1 MSEIYPIDD
10 LVWNNKGTGALLR
23 PYLLQL
29 PKMTPVEMNS
39 FLDLLDTLG
48 LSDQLLFSHTIGIL
62 FDEHSNWATLRIGEM
77 KALLHLALN
86 HKEEALEWCNW
97 CIGNTPLP
105 AARKRLFRLLQTL
118 LNFHLTGDTASDYS
132 RSLRQFYTEDELHE
146 AELILNGTIRFPGLD
161 FGRTWQEVSSEQ
173 KKLLDIYKRIHS
185 LKAAIIV
192 RED

>member
-1 MSEIYPIDD
+1 MSEIYPVDD

-23 PYLLQL
+23 PSLLQL
-29 PKMTPVEMNS
+29 PQMTAVEMNS

-97 CIGNTPLP
+97 CMEHISLP
-105 AARKRLFRLLQTL
+105 AERKRLFRLLQTL
-118 LNFHLTGDTASDYS
+118 LNFHFIGDTISDYN
-132 RSLRQFYTEDELHE
+132 RSLRQFYHEDELHK
-146 AELILNGTIRFPGLD
+146 AELILNGTIRFPGLV
-161 FGRTWQEVSSEQ
+161 FGSTWQEISSEQ
-173 KKLLDIYKRIHS
+173 KKLLDIYKHIHS
-185 LKAAIIV
+185 LKTAIIAQ
-192 RED
+192 